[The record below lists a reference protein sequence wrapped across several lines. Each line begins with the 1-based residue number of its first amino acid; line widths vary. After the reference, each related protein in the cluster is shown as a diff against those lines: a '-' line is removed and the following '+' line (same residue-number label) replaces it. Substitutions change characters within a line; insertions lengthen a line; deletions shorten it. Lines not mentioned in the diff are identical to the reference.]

1 MGIKSL
7 IRLSSIVLTVALF
20 ASCKDDDDTP
30 QPKQTSEV
38 VADTIACEKINTDTT
53 LVDRGEGVDYVFP
66 CRVTVYKKL
75 TIEPGVRIAFKKDAG
90 LNIRVNDNTQ
100 DTGIIHAV
108 GTSSDSIWFQG
119 LDGEKWGNIELGTQ
133 TLANKL
139 HYCVVEDTRDFGA
152 IITYDGFFYGDIELK
167 YSTIRNNES
176 YGLYCHFLSSIE
188 GFEKNTIHSNGMY
201 PMRIGFG
208 SIADLDGQQSSYYN
222 NGSDSGPLDMINV
235 HSDNLY
241 DRAEIYNDFVVQD
254 PGIPFMIRDHV
265 YIMNNAT
272 LTIEAGNE
280 LIFDNN
286 EIRTDGANSSIS
298 IEGAANNPVIFR
310 STDENHHW
318 DGFLITSNNPDN
330 SIEHTKIIDAGATA
344 MGGHSNGAG
353 ISLGSSS
360 GSAQLTLN
368 NVEIISSKGCGI
380 SEIGSTTLN
389 TSNVTFV
396 NNNGSDYC
404 N

>member
-1 MGIKSL
+1 MNIKTL
-7 IRLSSIVLTVALF
+7 IRLSVIFLLVVSV
-20 ASCKDDDDTP
+20 ASCKDDDDSP
-30 QPKQTSEV
+30 QPTPVNQV
-38 VADTIACEKINTDTT
+38 VADTISCERINTDTT
-53 LVDRGEGVDYVFP
+53 LVDRGEGIDYVFP

-75 TIEPGVRIAFKKDAG
+75 TIEPGVRIAFTQEGG
-90 LNIRVNDNTQ
+90 LSMKVNRNTS

-119 LDGEKWGNIELGTQ
+119 LDGEIWKSIDIGTQ
-133 TLANKL
+133 TSKNKL
-139 HYCVVEDTRDFGA
+139 HYCVVEDASGAGA
-152 IITYDGFFYGDIELK
+152 INTYDGLYYGNVELK
-167 YSTIRNNES
+167 YSTIRNNDS
-176 YGLYCHFLSSIE
+176 YGLYCFFLSSIE
-188 GFEKNTIHSNGMY
+188 GFEKNTFHSNRNY
-201 PMRIGFG
+201 PMHIGFR
-208 SIADLDGQQSSYYN
+208 SLKYLDGQATSYYN
-222 NGSDSGPLDMINV
+222 NGSGSNPKDMIYV
-235 HSDNLY
+235 SSDNIY
-241 DRAEIYNDFVVQD
+241 DRALVYGDFVVQD
-254 PGIPFMIRDHV
+254 YGVPILVKDHV
-265 YIMNNAT
+265 YIENDAT

-298 IEGAANNPVIFR
+298 VEGTPNNPVIFR
-310 STDENHHW
+310 SIDENHHW
-318 DGFLITSNNPDN
+318 DGFLITSDNPNNR
-330 SIEHTKIIDAGATA
+330 IEHTKIIDGGAMA
-344 MGGHSNGAG
+344 MGDHSNGAG

-380 SEIGSTTLN
+380 SEVGSTTLN